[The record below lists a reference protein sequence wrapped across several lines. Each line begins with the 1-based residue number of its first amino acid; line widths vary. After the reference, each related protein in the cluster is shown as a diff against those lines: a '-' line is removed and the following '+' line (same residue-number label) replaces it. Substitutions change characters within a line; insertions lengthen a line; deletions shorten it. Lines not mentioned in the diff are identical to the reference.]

1 MTKLHEILA
10 VESDLKSRASSTLAD
25 IVGLF
30 KSGSGKLL
38 GQIATYQVA
47 IEGEQPHPPKITN
60 MATTVNRQLELLGTD
75 FSGWIDVA
83 IQKEVTN
90 GGTEAKIT
98 ISGREVLLPATA
110 LLNLENKLEALRTVY
125 KAIPTNDV
133 TLTWVWD
140 ADNECFRSERPEIR
154 RSTRKTPRSYVAY
167 EATKE
172 HPAQVQVYNEDVT
185 AGQWETIKQSGMI
198 TPSDQRQ
205 RLARLDKLIREVKQ
219 ARQRANNIEIVPVKI
234 GKDIFAY
241 INGE

>member
-47 IEGEQPHPPKITN
+47 TEDDRPHPPKITN
-60 MATTVNRQLELLGTD
+60 MATTVSRQLELLATD
-75 FSGWIDVA
+75 FSGWINVA

-90 GGTEAKIT
+90 GNTEAKIT
-98 ISGREVLLPATA
+98 INGREVLLPATA
-110 LLNLENKLEALRTVY
+110 LLNLEKKLESLRTAY

-140 ADNECFRSERPEIR
+140 TDNECFRSERPEIR
-154 RSTRKTPRSYVAY
+154 RSTRKTPRSFVSY